1 MGVRFLPTLCLGSSA
16 GFPSPPSPRPVVLLQ
31 ADIGLHTTHTALPNA
46 VNKSGSLP
54 CSVVQRQRQGALF
67 MDHDR
72 LPVHC
77 PLNPGANDLRSLS
90 LPRFTEKTEAESTGE
105 NLPSHTVSEGGSR
118 CPAQD
123 DCSRVLRTARPHCLW
138 LLLPDVRS
146 PFSQASC
153 NAGADDL
160 CLSSMEL
167 P

>member
-1 MGVRFLPTLCLGSSA
+1 MGVRFLPTLHLGSFA

-31 ADIGLHTTHTALPNA
+31 ADIGLHTMRTALPNA
-46 VNKSGSLP
+46 VNKSGSLL
-54 CSVVQRQRQGALF
+54 CSVAQRQRRGALF
-67 MDHDR
+67 MDHER

-90 LPRFTEKTEAESTGE
+90 LPRFTEKTKAESTGE
-105 NLPSHTVSEGGSR
+105 NLSSHTIGKEGSR

-123 DCSRVLRTARPHCLW
+123 HCSRVLHTALPHCLW
-138 LLLPDVRS
+138 LLLPDVRL

-160 CLSSMEL
+160 CLSSTEL